1 MWQIVKNVFSPS
13 QYMPHGHC
21 YLWQTP
27 LVWLHVVSDLL
38 IAVAYFSI
46 PAMLIYFVFK
56 RRDVPFLGIFAL
68 FGAFIIFC
76 GMGHLLEIWTLW
88 HSAYW
93 LSGIEKAITAL
104 ISCYTAG
111 QMVTLL
117 PKFLSLKTPQE
128 LEVINH
134 KLQREISERENVEL
148 ELRCAYEDLEIK
160 VQERT
165 TELTK
170 INACLEAEIRE
181 RIAAESALREREI
194 RLSKQQASK
203 LELAKSDRIY
213 QGNIGDALREITEIA
228 TRTLNVEWVSV
239 WFYNEDKS
247 AMCCGN
253 LYKLTANQHSDGL
266 ELRVDDYPNYFKAL
280 NAEQTI
286 AAVDANTDP
295 RTQEFSESYLIPL
308 GISSMLDVPITHQG
322 RVEGVICLSHQGT
335 PRNWTLDE
343 QNFAS
348 YLAQIVALAMESRDR
363 ILAQEALHKQLKRE
377 RLVGTMLDRIRSSLN
392 LESVLQTSVDEV
404 RQFLQTDRTIVY
416 RFNPDWSGFV
426 VVESVGKDWMPT
438 LEMDIQDNCFLEKY
452 VPLYKEGRIGAIS
465 DVENSSLNLCH
476 IKLLRQLQVKA
487 NLVIPILQAEEATQN
502 PKCGGTTKNQC
513 NLWGL
518 LIAHHCSS
526 SREWQ
531 EFEIECLKE
540 LNVQLAIALQQCT
553 LFEQAQTELSDRKQ
567 AEAALRLSEA
577 REREKARQLE
587 VTLRQLK
594 STQAQIVQS
603 EKMASLGQMV
613 AGVAHEINNPV
624 SFIYGNVTPA
634 IEYSHYL
641 LNAID
646 LYQQHYPEPP
656 AAIKEQIEAVEFDF
670 IKEDFIKLLES
681 MKTGAERIKQIV
693 LSLRNFSHLDEADRK
708 PANLNQDIESTL
720 MILQHRLKPQPRR
733 CAIEVI
739 REYGKLPLVECYPGQ
754 LNQVF
759 MNLLSNAIDALEER
773 LQRDPNFTP
782 QIRICTEVKNNLDK
796 SHIKSAIVR
805 IADNGAGI
813 SEEVK
818 QRIFDP
824 FFTTKPV
831 GKGTGLGLSISHQII
846 VEKHQGR
853 LECYSQLGQGTE
865 FLIELNFC
873 VYNTDIVVKTF
884 HKTSL
889 QQ

>member
-38 IAVAYFSI
+38 IALAYFSI
-46 PAMLIYFVFK
+46 PVMLIYFIYK
-56 RRDVPFLGIFAL
+56 RRDVPFMGIFAL
-68 FGAFIIFC
+68 FGAFIILC
-76 GMGHLLEIWTLW
+76 GTGHLLDVWTLW

-117 PKFLSLKTPQE
+117 PQFLSLKTPEQLE
-128 LEVINH
+128 AINRKLQHEIGERQQAEQMLQSIVTGTASVTGEAFFPALVENLAKALEVRQAFVAELVSQSANKLNILAFWTEGKAENNYQCELADNFCEADIRPTKVCNCSHVVQSELSKAINSKKMETAYH
-134 KLQREISERENVEL
+134 LEVPLLNGQDRIGILSISHDFPLAREENALAIMTVFAVRASAELQRQKVEL
-148 ELRCAYEDLEIK
+148 ALRCAYDELE
-160 VQERT
+160 VRVRERT
-165 TELTK
+165 AKLAET
-170 INACLEAEIRE
+170 NAIMQAEISE
-181 RIAAESALREREI
+181 RIAAES
-194 RLSKQQASK
+194 
-203 LELAKSDRIY
+203 
-213 QGNIGDALREITEIA
+213 
-228 TRTLNVEWVSV
+228 
-239 WFYNEDKS
+239 
-247 AMCCGN
+247 
-253 LYKLTANQHSDGL
+253 
-266 ELRVDDYPNYFKAL
+266 
-280 NAEQTI
+280 
-286 AAVDANTDP
+286 
-295 RTQEFSESYLIPL
+295 
-308 GISSMLDVPITHQG
+308 
-322 RVEGVICLSHQGT
+322 
-335 PRNWTLDE
+335 
-343 QNFAS
+343 
-348 YLAQIVALAMESRDR
+348 
-363 ILAQEALHKQLKRE
+363 
-377 RLVGTMLDRIRSSLN
+377 
-392 LESVLQTSVDEV
+392 
-404 RQFLQTDRTIVY
+404 
-416 RFNPDWSGFV
+416 
-426 VVESVGKDWMPT
+426 
-438 LEMDIQDNCFLEKY
+438 
-452 VPLYKEGRIGAIS
+452 
-465 DVENSSLNLCH
+465 
-476 IKLLRQLQVKA
+476 
-487 NLVIPILQAEEATQN
+487 
-502 PKCGGTTKNQC
+502 
-513 NLWGL
+513 
-518 LIAHHCSS
+518 
-526 SREWQ
+526 
-531 EFEIECLKE
+531 
-540 LNVQLAIALQQCT
+540 
-553 LFEQAQTELSDRKQ
+553 
-567 AEAALRLSEA
+567 ALRLSEA

-587 VTLRQLK
+587 VTLHQLK
-594 STQAQIVQS
+594 STQAQIVHS

-613 AGVAHEINNPV
+613 AGIAHEINNPV

-646 LYQQHYPEPP
+646 LYQQHYPQPP
-656 AAIKEQIEAVEFDF
+656 DAIKEQIEAVEFDF

-773 LQRDPNFTP
+773 LQREPNFTP

-796 SHIKSAIVR
+796 SNIKSAIVR

-813 SEEVK
+813 PEKVK

-824 FFTTKPV
+824 FFTTKPI

-846 VEKHQGR
+846 VEKHQGQ
-853 LECYSQLGQGTE
+853 LECHSQLGQGTE

-873 VYNTDIVVKTF
+873 AYIARG
-884 HKTSL
+884 
-889 QQ
+889 

>member
-1 MWQIVKNVFSPS
+1 
-13 QYMPHGHC
+13 MPHGHC

>member
-38 IAVAYFSI
+38 IALAYFSI
-46 PAMLIYFVFK
+46 PVMLIYFIYK
-56 RRDVPFLGIFAL
+56 RRDVPFMGIFAL

-76 GMGHLLEIWTLW
+76 GTGHLLEIWTLW

-93 LSGIEKAITAL
+93 LSGIEKATTAL

-111 QMVTLL
+111 QMITLL
-117 PKFLSLKTPQE
+117 PQFLSLKTPQE
-128 LEVINH
+128 LEVINR
-134 KLQREISERENVEL
+134 KLQREISDRENVEL
-148 ELRCAYEDLEIK
+148 ALWHAYEDLESK

-165 TELTK
+165 AELTES
-170 INACLEAEIRE
+170 NACLEAQIRE
-181 RIAAESALREREI
+181 RMAAESALQEREI
-194 RLSKQQASK
+194 RLSQQQASK

-213 QGNIGDALREITEIA
+213 QVNIGDALREITEIA
-228 TRTLNVEWVSV
+228 TRTLNVEWGSV

-266 ELRVDDYPNYFKAL
+266 KLKVDDYPNYFKAL
-280 NAEQTI
+280 NAEQAI

-308 GISSMLDVPITHQG
+308 GISSILDVPITHQG
-322 RVEGVICLSHQGT
+322 RVEGVISLSHQGT
-335 PRNWTLDE
+335 QRNWTLDE

-348 YLAQIVALAMESRDR
+348 YLAQIAALAMESRDR

-377 RLVGTMLDRIRSSLN
+377 RLVGTMLSSIRSSLN

-465 DVENSSLNLCH
+465 DVENSSLNPCH
-476 IKLLRQLQVKA
+476 IKLLSQLQVKA

-577 REREKARQLE
+577 REREKAQQLE

-624 SFIYGNVTPA
+624 SFIYSNVTPA

-641 LNAID
+641 LSAID
-646 LYQQHYPEPP
+646 LYQQHCPQPP
-656 AAIKEQIEAVEFDF
+656 AAIKEQIEAGEFNF
-670 IKEDFIKLLES
+670 IKEDFIKLLQS
-681 MKTGAERIKQIV
+681 MKTGAERIKKIV

-708 PANLNQDIESTL
+708 AANLNQDIESTL
-720 MILQHRLKPQPRR
+720 MILQHRLKPQPKR

-773 LQRDPNFTP
+773 LQREPNFTP
-782 QIRICTEVKNNLDK
+782 QIRICTEVKNNSDK
-796 SHIKSAIVR
+796 SNIKSAIVR

-813 SEEVK
+813 SEKVK

-865 FLIELNFC
+865 FLIEFNFC
-873 VYNTDIVVKTF
+873 AYNTDSV
-884 HKTSL
+884 
-889 QQ
+889 